1 MVRFY
6 FCLGTQKNVSLLTF
20 PVSRLW
26 KTRKLENEN
35 TAHIWMYHGCNLPCQ
50 GKLQVKYKKMERSS
64 FCPTYIRL
72 KVPDFTDGQRKTIPQ
87 KMYKS
92 PHEVVTCANI
102 KKSFERTN
110 GWAVFFLTLQKYAK
124 FIKRNWFI
132 LVHFEKK
139 CEKWCFLESPSV
151 RNPRLSQISRLSARN
166 PRLSQMRND
175 KLA

>member
-1 MVRFY
+1 MWAYWHSLSV
-6 FCLGTQKNVSLLTF
+6 GSGKPVSWRMKIRLTSGCITDTIF
-20 PVSRLW
+20 PVW
-26 KTRKLENEN
+26 GKT
-35 TAHIWMYHGCNLPCQ
+35 ASQ
-50 GKLQVKYKKMERSS
+50 YKKMERSS

-92 PHEVVTCANI
+92 PHEVVTGANI

-110 GWAVFFLTLQKYAK
+110 GWAVFFLTLQKYGK

-132 LVHFEKK
+132 LVHFQKNAK
-139 CEKWCFLESPSV
+139 NGVFLESP
-151 RNPRLSQISRLSARN
+151 SARN